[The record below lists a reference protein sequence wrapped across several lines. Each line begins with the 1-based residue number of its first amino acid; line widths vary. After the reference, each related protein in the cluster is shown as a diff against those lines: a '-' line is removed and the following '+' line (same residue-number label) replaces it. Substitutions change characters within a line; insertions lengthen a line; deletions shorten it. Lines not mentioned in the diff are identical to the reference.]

1 MSNKKMHMLA
11 FLLLI
16 VGGLNWLLVGLFGWD
31 VGQLFGGMSSAV
43 SRVMY
48 VLVGLSA
55 LVILFNH
62 KKDCK
67 ICGMSKMM

>member
-55 LVILFNH
+55 LVILFSH